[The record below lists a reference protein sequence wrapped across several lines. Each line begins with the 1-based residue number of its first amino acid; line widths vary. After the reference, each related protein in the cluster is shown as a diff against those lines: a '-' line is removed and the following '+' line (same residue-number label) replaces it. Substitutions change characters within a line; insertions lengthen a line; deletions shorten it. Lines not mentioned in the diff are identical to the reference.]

1 LSANS
6 AKKQQDGYVD
16 LYRKIWKDF
25 QDYDCA
31 KQQENSS
38 LSDVNMDYESYVP
51 AQANK
56 NPQRISFAEELS
68 EPNVV

>member
-1 LSANS
+1 MRFSQQLQPNS
-6 AKKQQDGYVD
+6 IY
-16 LYRKIWKDF
+16 L
-25 QDYDCA
+25 
-31 KQQENSS
+31 
-38 LSDVNMDYESYVP
+38 DVNMDYESYVP